1 MMGSIRGFSWNC
13 GGLRRSAASTLSK
26 IMYFE
31 KTFKNSFDF
40 FFFLETHH
48 KDENDI
54 PNELMRYKDTHHLV
68 HSEVA
73 KNETH
78 AGIIGLIRK
87 KYDEPKTEEIMQ
99 GRILNFK
106 LSQPGEKMTY
116 CISVVYLP
124 TNKNL
129 NGNIMRDIVH
139 KLRLPNQN
147 DAVNYVIMGDFNF
160 IDHEKDKRNGLN
172 PKDRQINQIWIPFL
186 NEMDMVDPFRE
197 QNPKRRVW
205 SFVGTGVA
213 KSSRIDRIY
222 VNSINANDITEMK
235 YIQTPFQGHKILAF
249 NIRSDIEWGRGYY
262 KLNTSIFED
271 EEYEKLVDET
281 VSEVQILNNR
291 SPSEKWEA
299 FLLSMKS
306 KSIKY
311 STKRNAV
318 KRKLK
323 NELIRQITRIEE
335 SQETESMEEHYAYLK
350 GRLKEVEDKEI
361 EGYIRRTKF
370 LAPYEKNEYDIAFY
384 SKLEGQKRAN
394 DRISQ
399 IAEKKDGDIYTDQQN
414 IIRISTDF
422 YRKLYQSERVNEKIQ
437 DKLLRNVKTKLSK
450 EKQTDLDKPIT
461 DKEIEKA
468 IQYLQKGKSPGLDG
482 FPVEFYKKYWFNIK
496 KIFVPF
502 VNEVKEKGLSSRKNV
517 SVIKLAYKK
526 TGEIYLLTNYRPISL
541 INADVKIITKVLA
554 ERLKYVLP
562 SIIHCTQTAV
572 YGRKI
577 DQNIHLIRDLIELS
591 NREDDTTAFL
601 FLDQEKAF
609 DRVNHKF
616 LFKTM
621 KAFGIGESFIGWVR
635 TIYSNASST
644 LNING
649 YFSETIAL
657 QRGVRQGCP
666 LSALL
671 YVLVIE
677 VLAIQLRLNP
687 NIVGFTVGGEKIISV
702 HYMDDTTIIIKQNRC
717 FKEVIKELELYEEAS
732 EARVNYKKT
741 KGLWTGSWKGR
752 RTSPIEGIKWTSG
765 DVRNLG
771 IYFGNENPDFKTF
784 QEIVPEFK
792 KRLGYWHRFTLSKMG
807 KSRTVQM
814 FLASKL
820 VYAIKFYPIPLKFRN
835 EIQESIFKY
844 INFPNRVIT
853 IGQKEMWKI
862 KKNGGCKLVNIQ
874 VKSETS
880 KAKWL
885 MEIAT
890 NPDLKIHLETFSLI
904 VGAQKGENR
913 GKDIIFMDRSF
924 LTRSLQV
931 SDTFYKEALQA
942 LSMFRRRKGIAQPRD
957 WDGENIFYNPLILST
972 SGKTIKETEHFRKN
986 KIYKLG
992 QLLEEKSKEER
1003 KLPFDRKS
1011 VTLLRNIKLD
1021 LGTPEYGAIKEH
1033 MIFLGNT
1040 EVKKMSQI
1048 TQKDLYEDAILF
1060 RSRDHTYQGKW
1071 VEKLSTVLI
1080 VWEEVWD
1087 SVHNLLSLNETRTA
1101 IWEQIHLNFY
1111 TQYSYNKWHSA
1122 SDPCPLCGE
1131 KPKSIFHIILHC
1143 NLVNTIWDQLLPV
1156 LSKLSSKA
1164 LDDAEKAFG
1173 IVQIKKTPGII
1184 LRNWLGYKLREEILL
1199 FERSAYHQPKK
1210 PSMETFKAKFNQSVA
1225 RDVKLLMYRFSNEG
1239 KLSKFDELVALKG
1252 VVCKKQ
1258 SSGEYCLRT
1267 VFK

>member
-1 MMGSIRGFSWNC
+1 
-13 GGLRRSAASTLSK
+13 
-26 IMYFE
+26 MYFE
-31 KTFKNSFDF
+31 KTFKNGFDF

-87 KYDEPKTEEIMQ
+87 EYEEPKTEEIMQ
-99 GRILNFK
+99 GRILNLNLTDQSK
-106 LSQPGEKMTY
+106 QTSYE
-116 CISVVYLP
+116 ISVVYLP
-124 TNKNL
+124 TNQNL
-129 NGNIMRDIVH
+129 NVNIMRDIVH
-139 KLRLPNQN
+139 KLRLPNEN
-147 DAVNYVIMGDFNF
+147 DVANYVIIGDFNF
-160 IDHEKDKRNGLN
+160 IDHEKDKRNGLSQ
-172 PKDRQINQIWIPFL
+172 KDRQLNHIWIPFL
-186 NEMDMVDPFRE
+186 DEMDMVDPFRE

-222 VNSINANDITEMK
+222 VKSTNVNDITNMK
-235 YIQTPFQGHKILAF
+235 YLHTPFHGHKVFAF
-249 NIRSDIEWGRGYY
+249 NIKNDIEWGKGYY

-271 EEYEKLVDET
+271 EEYDKLVDET
-281 VSEVQILNNR
+281 VAEVRRLHCR
-291 SPSEKWEA
+291 SPGEKWEV
-299 FLLSMKS
+299 FLLSMKT

-311 STKRNAV
+311 STRRNAA
-318 KRKLK
+318 KRKVK

-335 SQETESMEEHYAYLK
+335 RQETESMEEHYAYLK
-350 GRLKEVEDKEI
+350 GRLKEIEDKEI

-384 SKLEGQKRAN
+384 SKLEGQKRSN
-394 DRISQ
+394 DRINQ
-399 IAEKKDGDIYTDQQN
+399 IAEKKDGEIYTDQQN
-414 IIRISTDF
+414 IMRISTEF
-422 YRKLYQSERVNEKIQ
+422 YRKLYSTEKVNENVQ
-437 DKLLRNVKTKLSK
+437 EKLLRNVKTKLSK
-450 EKQTDLDKPIT
+450 EKQTELDKPIT

-468 IQYLQKGKSPGLDG
+468 ILYLQKGKSPGLDG
-482 FPVEFYKKYWFNIK
+482 FPIEFYKEYWCKIK
-496 KIFVPF
+496 GIFVPF
-502 VNEVKEKGLSSRKNV
+502 VNEVKEKGLTDRKNV

-577 DQNIHLIRDLIELS
+577 DQNIHLVRDLIELS
-591 NREDDTTAFL
+591 NRENDTTAFL

-609 DRVNHKF
+609 DRVNHEF

-621 KAFGIGESFIGWVR
+621 KAFGIGDNFIGWVK
-635 TIYSNASST
+635 TIYSNASSI

-649 YFSETIAL
+649 YFSETIPL

-687 NIVGFTVGGEKIISV
+687 NIVGFTVGGEKIVSV

-765 DVRNLG
+765 DLKNLG
-771 IYFGNENPDFKTF
+771 IYFGNETPAFKTF
-784 QEIVPEFK
+784 QDIVPEFK
-792 KRLGYWHRFTLSKMG
+792 KRLGYWKRFTLSKFG
-807 KSRTVQM
+807 KARTVEM

-835 EIQESIFKY
+835 EIQESIFRY
-844 INFPNRVIT
+844 VNFPNKVIT

-862 KKNGGCKLVNIQ
+862 KRNGGCKLVNIQ

-885 MEIAT
+885 MEIVT
-890 NPDLKIHLETFSLI
+890 KPEFKIHLETFSAL
-904 VGAQKGENR
+904 VGIQKGENR

-924 LTRSLQV
+924 ITRSLQV
-931 SDTFYKEALQA
+931 SDPFYKEALQS
-942 LSMFRRRKGIAQPRD
+942 LSMFRRKKGIAEARE
-957 WDGENIFYNPLILST
+957 WDRENIFYNPLILSK
-972 SGKTIKETEHFRKN
+972 SGKTLKETEYFRKN
-986 KIYKLG
+986 KIYQLG
-992 QLLEEKSKEER
+992 QLLEEKSKEQR
-1003 KLPFDRKS
+1003 NLPFDKRS
-1011 VTLLRNIKLD
+1011 VTLLNSLKLD
-1021 LGTPEYGAIKEH
+1021 IGESVYGAINEH
-1033 MIFLGNT
+1033 MVFLGNT
-1040 EVKKMSQI
+1040 EIRKMSQI

-1060 RSRDHTYQGKW
+1060 KSRVHSYQGKW
-1071 VEKLSTVLI
+1071 HEKLSTAFI

-1087 SVHNLLSLNETRTA
+1087 SVHNLLALNETRTA

-1111 TQYSYNKWHSA
+1111 TQYSYNKWHSTPDQEIT
-1122 SDPCPLCGE
+1122 DPCPLCRQ
-1131 KPKSIFHIILHC
+1131 KPESIFHIILHC
-1143 NLVNTIWDQLLPV
+1143 DLVNTIWDQLSPT
-1156 LSKLSSKA
+1156 LSKLSIHT
-1164 LDDAEKAFG
+1164 LDEAEKAFG
-1173 IVQIKKTPGII
+1173 IVQIRKSPGVI
-1184 LRNWLGYKLREEILL
+1184 LRNWLGYKLREQILL
-1199 FERSAYHQPKK
+1199 LERSAYHQSKA
-1210 PSMETFKAKFNQSVA
+1210 PSVEVFKAKYNQSVA
-1225 RDVKLLMYRFSNEG
+1225 ADVKLLMYRFNNEG
-1239 KLSKFDELVALKG
+1239 KLAKFDEIVAHNG
-1252 VVCKKQ
+1252 VVCQKITN
-1258 SSGEYCLRT
+1258 GEYRLKT
-1267 VFK
+1267 VLK